1 MPRHFCVP
9 RNSKIVPP
17 NFRFN
22 KMKIFFVLI
31 HLNIMVILNQKHV
44 LRLVKYLLIVVRI
57 VCSGTNIGKISI
69 IKQTNKSNSSLNN
82 FLLINVLQKVLDSR
96 NGKSKLT
103 RPVQNS
109 KFTIEKKANPT

>member
-1 MPRHFCVP
+1 
-9 RNSKIVPP
+9 
-17 NFRFN
+17 
-22 KMKIFFVLI
+22 MKIFFVLI

-57 VCSGTNIGKISI
+57 VCSGTNIGKIM
-69 IKQTNKSNSSLNN
+69 
-82 FLLINVLQKVLDSR
+82 LDSR